1 MTDRVFSRQ
10 FHGAKGAEA
19 WRVLPEGA
27 YAFFRTDS
35 FVASAR
41 FVDAI
46 SGLVREGDEPHVDIR
61 GDGVTVLLRA
71 FKDDG
76 FGLVQT
82 DLDLA
87 QAVSAIARE
96 MGLTT
101 DPAAIQS
108 LSIIPGATDRRGI
121 MPFWQRVLGY
131 DRRSDS
137 RDEDLVD
144 PHGRLAPFWFEQ
156 MDELRADGAGTIHLV
171 VWVPWDEAE
180 SRVAAGLAAGGRI
193 VRHVPEEL
201 FWTLADPAGNEVDV
215 ATASAPDQAHSSSD
229 SATAKLMPAHPADV

>member
-1 MTDRVFSRQ
+1 MTDRIFSRQ
-10 FHGAKGAEA
+10 FHGAEGAEA

-46 SGLVREGDEPHVDIR
+46 SGLVPEGDEPHVDIR
-61 GDGVTVLLRA
+61 GDGVTVLLRS
-71 FKDDG
+71 FKDDS

-87 QAVSAIARE
+87 RAISTIARE
-96 MGLTT
+96 MGLTP

-108 LSIIPGATDRRGI
+108 LSVIPGATDRPGI
-121 MPFWQRVLGY
+121 MPFWQGVLGY
-131 DRRSDS
+131 DRRPDS
-137 RDEDLVD
+137 PDEDLVD

-180 SRVAAGLAAGGRI
+180 SRLAAGLAAGGRM
-193 VRHVPEEL
+193 VRHNAEEL

-215 ATASAPDQAHSSSD
+215 ATSSAPDQ
-229 SATAKLMPAHPADV
+229 VV

>member
-1 MTDRVFSRQ
+1 MSERVYARQ
-10 FHGAKGAEA
+10 FHAADGAEA

-27 YAFFRTDS
+27 NAFFRTDS

-41 FVDAI
+41 FVEAI

-71 FKDDG
+71 FKETG
-76 FGLVQT
+76 YGLLQT

-87 QAVSAIARE
+87 RAVSTVARE
-96 MGLTT
+96 MDLAP

-108 LSIIPGATDRRGI
+108 LSVIPGATDRAGI
-121 MPFWQRVLGY
+121 MPFWQGVLGY
-131 DRRSDS
+131 DRRPDS
-137 RDEDLVD
+137 PDEDLVD

-156 MDELRADGAGTIHLV
+156 LEELHADGEGTIHLV

-180 SRVAAGLAAGGRI
+180 SRVAAALAAGGRQ
-193 VRHVPEEL
+193 VRHNAEHL
-201 FWTLADPAGNEVDV
+201 FWTLADSAGNEVDI
-215 ATASAPDQAHSSSD
+215 ATTSAPDK
-229 SATAKLMPAHPADV
+229 TT